1 MSNVKKQLIE
11 YAIQDIVE
19 MIVKDQ
25 HVELEDAMDYFYE
38 SEVFDKLQDVR
49 TGLYRESSAYI
60 YDLYIDELNFG
71 HMVQAEI

>member
-1 MSNVKKQLIE
+1 MSNEKKQLIE

-19 MIVKDQ
+19 MIAKDL
-25 HVELEDAMDYFYE
+25 HIEFEDAMDYFYE
-38 SEVFDKLQDVR
+38 SEVFDKLQDVES
-49 TGLYRESSAYI
+49 GLYRESSAYI

>member
-19 MIVKDQ
+19 MIANDQ

-60 YDLYIDELNFG
+60 YDLYIDELK
-71 HMVQAEI
+71 

>member
-1 MSNVKKQLIE
+1 MSNEKKQLIE

-19 MIVKDQ
+19 MIAKDQ
-25 HVELEDAMDYFYE
+25 HIEFEDAMDYFYE

-49 TGLYRESSAYI
+49 SGLYRESSAYI